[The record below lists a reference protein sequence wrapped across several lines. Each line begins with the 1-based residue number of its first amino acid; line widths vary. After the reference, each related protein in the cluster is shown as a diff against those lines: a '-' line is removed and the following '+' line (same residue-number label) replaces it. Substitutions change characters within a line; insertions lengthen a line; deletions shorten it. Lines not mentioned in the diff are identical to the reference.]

1 MNELIETIFADFKV
15 DNVDIPVSFLRYDGN
30 KTTYVT
36 YQAINVDETLNS
48 DDELQAYVE
57 YYDFDIY
64 SKGNYFGIINSLKEI
79 LKNNGFKW
87 QPTMSSGDLYEDDTG
102 YYHRTLCF
110 SYIRSEKNN
119 GIQSL

>member
-36 YQAINVDETLNS
+36 YQAINVNETLNG
-48 DDELQAYVE
+48 DDDLQAYVE
-57 YYDFDIY
+57 YYDFDIF

-79 LKNNGFKW
+79 LKNNDFKW

-110 SYIRSEKNN
+110 SYIRTEKNN